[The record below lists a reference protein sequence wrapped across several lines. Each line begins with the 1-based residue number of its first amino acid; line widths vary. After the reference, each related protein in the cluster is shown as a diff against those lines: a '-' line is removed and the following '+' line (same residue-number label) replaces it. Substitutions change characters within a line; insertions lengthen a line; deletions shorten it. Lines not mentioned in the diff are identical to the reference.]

1 MSRAL
6 VSSQVPRT
14 PERFSRTLG
23 ERNACTRS
31 SSVEIVPMADVP
43 MHRGDVWVLRVSAA
57 ALVALVLMM
66 LVGWVP

>member
-6 VSSQVPRT
+6 VSSQVQRT

-31 SSVEIVPMADVP
+31 STAQIVPMPDAP
-43 MHRGDVWVLRVSAA
+43 MHRGDVWVVSVALA